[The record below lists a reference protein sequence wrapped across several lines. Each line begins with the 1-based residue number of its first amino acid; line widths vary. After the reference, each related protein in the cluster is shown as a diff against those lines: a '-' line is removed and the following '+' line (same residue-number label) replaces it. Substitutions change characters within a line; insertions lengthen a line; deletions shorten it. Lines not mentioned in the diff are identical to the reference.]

1 VPVLSLIAELAGP
14 VAQLVP
20 LLMPDWMDPEY
31 LLTKLGDWA
40 LWGTAAIIF
49 IECGLLF
56 PILPGDSLLFAVGL
70 FIAHGTI
77 DVPLWV
83 ACVILTVAA
92 FAGNVSGYYI
102 GRALG
107 TALFRNPDARFLK
120 PEYLVRTHAFFDKYG
135 NRAIVMARFV
145 PIVRTFIT
153 VVAGAGRMDP
163 RRFFLYTGIGAL
175 LWGTGVTVLGYYLGQ
190 VEFIHAHL
198 EAALVLVVV
207 ASVIPMVVE
216 AVLSRRR
223 PKPPVAPPAGDG
235 DASGQR
241 ETAEPT
247 TRTTR

>member
-1 VPVLSLIAELAGP
+1 MPVLSLIAELAGP

-120 PEYLVRTHAFFDKYG
+120 PEYLVRTHAFFDRYG

-163 RRFFLYTGIGAL
+163 RRFFLYTGIGARAV
-175 LWGTGVTVLGYYLGQ
+175 GHRCDRAGVLPGPGRVHPRPPRGGADPGGDR
-190 VEFIHAHL
+190 VGH
-198 EAALVLVVV
+198 
-207 ASVIPMVVE
+207 PDD
-216 AVLSRRR
+216 RRGR
-223 PKPPVAPPAGDG
+223 AEPPA
-235 DASGQR
+235 
-241 ETAEPT
+241 P
-247 TRTTR
+247 